1 MDKKPTAKDVARE
14 AGVSVATVSYIMNN
28 KTGQKISEATR
39 KKVLQIANLLNYR
52 PSHEAVSL
60 ATGKNNMIGIIY
72 HLRDDS
78 PTRNLEIMNMVNLL
92 VERFCRMNYSCII
105 IPFDREAAAKAPNR
119 MLDGIIAIDI
129 PEQVFREMADN
140 CYVPIICMDM
150 IVNDF
155 LFYQIYTDFARLT
168 AEAQTPRKTSVP
180 TQQNA
185 SSKSNPT
192 KAADDLYLVT
202 DRYDNEGYNRFLLSC
217 LPEGHVIFSDSKEK
231 TFSSLKDKKI
241 IVNGPNLAQIMSKY
255 TDSGNM
261 TVLSC
266 FGDTLVSSQ
275 NLALLHTDA
284 EKKANLAMNIMLN
297 AFEQKFDIKHD
308 FKI

>member
-1 MDKKPTAKDVARE
+1 MEKKATAKDVARE
-14 AGVSVATVSYIMNN
+14 AGVSVATVSYVLNN

-60 ATGKNNMIGIIY
+60 ATGKNNMIGLLY

-78 PTRNLEIMNMVNLL
+78 PSRNLEIMHMVNLL
-92 VERFCRMNYSCII
+92 VERFSRMNYSCII
-105 IPFDREAAAKAPNR
+105 IPFDRESAAKAPNR

-129 PEQVFREMADN
+129 PQKDFREMADN

-155 LFYQIYTDFARLT
+155 LFYQIYTDFPALVKET
-168 AEAQTPRKTSVP
+168 LAGSQD
-180 TQQNA
+180 
-185 SSKSNPT
+185 SSCC
-192 KAADDLYLVT
+192 YIVT
-202 DRYDNEGYNRFLLSC
+202 DRYDNEDYNRFLCSC
-217 LPEGHVIFSDSKEK
+217 LPEGHVIFTDTDKK
-231 TFSSLKDKKI
+231 TLSSLKDKRI
-241 IVNGPNLAQIMSKY
+241 LVNGSYLGQ
-255 TDSGNM
+255 
-261 TVLSC
+261 
-266 FGDTLVSSQ
+266 
-275 NLALLHTDA
+275 LLESHVKAEPIHTDY